1 MVTGTLPGAV
11 DYVNIPLATGFD
23 YPVGKPDSKGYYKA
37 RGFWPNGHLGE
48 DWNGKGGGNTDL
60 GDPVSAIGDG
70 IVVQSRDLRMG
81 WGNVVII
88 RHVFKDKTNKIR
100 MIDSLYGH
108 LNERTV
114 VLNQRIKKGQK
125 IGTIGTN
132 HGMYIAHLHFEI
144 RKNISI
150 GMHRSR
156 FAKTYANYYSP
167 SSFINSNRQCPTT
180 EELYAVPVNTF
191 APYPGGNPVSKKTRI
206 ATNTIKKSIP
216 TETLKIPIPKARTT
230 KKPTSE
236 KPRILASLISP
247 PKLSPK
253 VNDVIREKKN
263 PPSVI
268 SSSLDRPEPKKRI
281 GLLSR
286 LRSRFSKES
295 KPRSNRSPRGLFP
308 RRR

>member
-1 MVTGTLPGAV
+1 MASTPVAGAI
-11 DYVNIPLATGFD
+11 DYVEIPLASGYDF
-23 YPVGKPDSKGYYKA
+23 PVGKPDSKGYYKA

-48 DWNGKGGGNTDL
+48 DWNGRGGGNTDL
-60 GDPVSAIGDG
+60 GDPVSSIGDG

-88 RHVFKDKTNKIR
+88 RHAFRDKDNKVKY
-100 MIDSLYGH
+100 IDSLYGH

-114 VLNQRIKKGQK
+114 VLNQRVKKGQK

-167 SSFINSNRQCPTT
+167 SSFIQGNRQCQSSQK
-180 EELYAVPVNTF
+180 LHSLPVNTF
-191 APYPGGNPVSKKTRI
+191 APYPGGSPPSKAPRLASNILKRA
-206 ATNTIKKSIP
+206 ATSGK
-216 TETLKIPIPKARTT
+216 LKIPIPKKR
-230 KKPTSE
+230 KQVNPSIPKPGFLRALT
-236 KPRILASLISP
+236 SP
-247 PKLSPK
+247 PNLAPK
-253 VNDVIREKKN
+253 VQDVITEKKQPSSLN
-263 PPSVI
+263 PPAP
-268 SSSLDRPEPKKRI
+268 RKRT

-286 LRSRFSKES
+286 LRSRFSKEN
-295 KPRSNRSPRGLFP
+295 KPRSKRGPRGPFS
-308 RRR
+308 RR

>member
-1 MVTGTLPGAV
+1 MLGGILLAGSLPAAV
-11 DYVNIPLATGFD
+11 DYAKIQLASGFD
-23 YPVGKPDSKGYYKA
+23 FPVGKPDSKGYYKA

-48 DWNGKGGGNTDL
+48 DWNGRGGGNTDL
-60 GDPVSAIGDG
+60 GDPVTSIGEG

-88 RHVFKDKTNKIR
+88 RHAFRDKGNKVR
-100 MIDSLYGH
+100 YIDSLYGH

-114 VLNQRIKKGQK
+114 VLNQRIKRGQK

-167 SSFINSNRQCPTT
+167 SSFINSNRQCPSS

-191 APYPGGNPVSKKTRI
+191 APYPGGNPVSKKLRLGSTI
-206 ATNTIKKSIP
+206 IKKTVP
-216 TETLKIPIPKARTT
+216 TGKLKIPIPRARTNNNPAS
-230 KKPTSE
+230 KKPRLLSALT
-236 KPRILASLISP
+236 SP

-253 VNDVIREKKN
+253 VKDVIRETKAQPSLE
-263 PPSVI
+263 PP
-268 SSSLDRPEPKKRI
+268 RPKKRI

-286 LRSRFSKES
+286 LRSRFSKDS
-295 KPRSNRSPRGLFP
+295 KPRSNRGPRGFSP

>member
-1 MVTGTLPGAV
+1 MVTGTLPAAV

-48 DWNGKGGGNTDL
+48 DWNGRGGGNTDL
-60 GDPVSAIGDG
+60 GDPVTAIGDG

-88 RHVFKDKTNKIR
+88 RHVFKDKTKKIR
-100 MIDSLYGH
+100 FIDSLYGH

-167 SSFINSNRQCPTT
+167 SSFINSNRQCPTA

-191 APYPGGNPVSKKTRI
+191 APYPGSNTVSKKTRI
-206 ATNTIKKSIP
+206 GTNTIKKSPP
-216 TETLKIPIPKARTT
+216 TQTLKIPIPKARTT
-230 KKPTSE
+230 NNPISE
-236 KPRILASLISP
+236 KPRLFSSLISP

-253 VNDVIREKKN
+253 VNDVIRGKKN
-263 PPSVI
+263 QPSFNP
-268 SSSLDRPEPKKRI
+268 SSVDRPEPKKRI

-295 KPRSNRSPRGLFP
+295 KPRSNRGPRGLFP